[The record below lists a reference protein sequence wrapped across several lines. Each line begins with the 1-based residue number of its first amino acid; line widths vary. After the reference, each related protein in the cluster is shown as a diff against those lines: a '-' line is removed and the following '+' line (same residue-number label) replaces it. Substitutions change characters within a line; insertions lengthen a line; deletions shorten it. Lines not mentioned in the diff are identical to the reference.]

1 MSWWQRPFRLF
12 RWHAVKLSVG
22 DHSVSIGTVV
32 LVINIWN
39 KCTKFDE
46 LRCQNWCID
55 SVFVCSFRREAICL
69 RHVWYEVYS
78 ALPPGETQ
86 ACPQWGEALP
96 VWAVPAGMAGS
107 DLYQHACCPPFISMS
122 KRSEFC
128 ALKNFSRTDRL
139 LRHRRLCQG
148 RNVTKVENQPCCDP
162 RPYPQ
167 EPPPA
172 PPTWSP
178 LHPPPGRLAVW
189 HSAFPSSTMPPETDQ
204 ATGSLPRSSVL
215 CDTALGQALILQLQ
229 SWDY

>member
-1 MSWWQRPFRLF
+1 MHKVWVEVPKLMHWLCICVLF
-12 RWHAVKLSVG
+12 QERSHLLATCVIWGLFSATTWR
-22 DHSVSIGTVV
+22 DTSVSTVGRS
-32 LVINIWN
+32 L
-39 KCTKFDE
+39 T
-46 LRCQNWCID
+46 
-55 SVFVCSFRREAICL
+55 SVSGASRYGWICSFAT
-69 RHVWYEVYS
+69 H
-78 ALPPGETQ
+78 T
-86 ACPQWGEALP
+86 
-96 VWAVPAGMAGS
+96 
-107 DLYQHACCPPFISMS
+107 HAAFLPFIWMS
-122 KRSEFC
+122 KHLAFC
-128 ALKNFSRTDRL
+128 VFKNFSRTDRL

-167 EPPPA
+167 EAPPA

-215 CDTALGQALILQLQ
+215 CDTALGQALILQLH

>member
-1 MSWWQRPFRLF
+1 MRR
-12 RWHAVKLSVG
+12 
-22 DHSVSIGTVV
+22 
-32 LVINIWN
+32 
-39 KCTKFDE
+39 
-46 LRCQNWCID
+46 QNWCID

-69 RHVWYEVYS
+69 WHVWYEVYS

-86 ACPQWGEALP
+86 ACPQWGEAVP
-96 VWAVPAGMAGS
+96 VWAVPAGTTGS
-107 DLYQHACCPPFISMS
+107 TLSE
-122 KRSEFC
+122 RSQRSFTLPVMWLNTTFYFLV
-128 ALKNFSRTDRL
+128 LKNFSRTDRL

-148 RNVTKVENQPCCDP
+148 RNVAKVESQPCCDP

-189 HSAFPSSTMPPETDQ
+189 HSAFSSSPMPPETDQ

-215 CDTALGQALILQLQ
+215 FDTALGQALILQLQ